1 MSYRPEKV
9 GSLLQ
14 QVITEILMYELNDP
28 IFKQFIT
35 ITEVKIGGDLRKAV
49 VFFRV
54 YGDTAPNEVQ
64 KALNRAKGYIKK
76 LIGEKITIRYMPDLE
91 FRLDDR
97 EEKEKQL
104 NMLFDKISR
113 IKKDV

>member
-14 QVITEILMYELNDP
+14 EVITEILMYDLSDP
-28 IFKQFIT
+28 VFKQLIT

-54 YGDTAPNEVQ
+54 YGEIPAEEV
-64 KALNRAKGYIKK
+64 KEAFNRAKGYIKK
-76 LIGEKITIRYMPDLE
+76 LIGEKITLKYMPDLE
-91 FRLDDR
+91 FKLDDR
-97 EEKEKQL
+97 EEKERQL
-104 NMLFDKISR
+104 DSLFAKIS
-113 IKKDV
+113 KSKGDG